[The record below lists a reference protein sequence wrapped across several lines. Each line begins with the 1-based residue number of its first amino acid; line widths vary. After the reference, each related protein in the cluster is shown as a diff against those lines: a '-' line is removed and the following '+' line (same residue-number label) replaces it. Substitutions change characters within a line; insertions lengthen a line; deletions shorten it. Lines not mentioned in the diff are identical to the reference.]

1 MEIMRVLPKTT
12 SAAVADAPR
21 SASGGKVAKVVA
33 APLARLARVR
43 AAVVADWHGPRVY
56 AGALV
61 VGVLSALTVAA
72 FYRNHFG
79 TDIYPDTVTYVT
91 VARHIFDGGP
101 FMDALRAPGYPL
113 LIAATFAAFGVGN
126 LAAVQCVQAVFF
138 ILTALEAYA
147 LAYLLLRRTWMA
159 CVLGLLIGCN
169 IVLISYVKPILT
181 EGIAMFLVMTLALV
195 FSIFVRTLRARDL
208 WLLAACALVL
218 YLTRL
223 EWAFAVVP
231 LFGFALFVAWQR
243 GRLRALLPHVLGAV
257 LVLYALLGLYVAANA
272 AQTGYRG
279 LSVNQNIELLGKVMQ
294 YHMQNEAPP
303 QYAREAAIVDSY
315 VRRGVTNPWTIANEH
330 QEFARDH
337 FALAAAY
344 SSSIIKAHPV
354 EFIADTLPVLVTTLA
369 PTYLYSPIAMQG
381 HFGPELSLASKLFVL
396 LHDALLVFPL
406 LALALLWLLLRRQTR
421 RLAVVQTAA
430 GIALLV
436 VYDVTMTSFGNYT
449 DYGRMHAP
457 VDPLMLLLVWGAV
470 LAGASLLYQ
479 RWVRPHV
486 QSARSARQM

>member
-1 MEIMRVLPKTT
+1 MTMRVQPNTANAT
-12 SAAVADAPR
+12 VADAPR
-21 SASGGKVAKVVA
+21 STAGGKVARAAA
-33 APLARLARVR
+33 APAALLSRLR
-43 AAVVADWHGPRVY
+43 AAIVADWHGPRVY
-56 AGALV
+56 VGALV
-61 VGVLSALTVAA
+61 VAVLSALTVTA

-79 TDIYPDTVTYVT
+79 PDIYPDTVTYVT
-91 VARHIFDGGP
+91 VARHMLAGGP

-113 LIAATFAAFGVGN
+113 LIAATFAVFGVGN
-126 LAAVQCVQAVFF
+126 LAAVQCVQAVLFVV
-138 ILTALEAYA
+138 TALEAYA

-159 CVLGLLIGCN
+159 CMLGLLIGCN
-169 IVLISYVKPILT
+169 IVLISYAKPILT
-181 EGIAMFLVMTLALV
+181 EGIAMFLVTTLALV
-195 FSIFVRTLRARDL
+195 FALYVRTLRARDL

-243 GRLRALLPHVLGAV
+243 GHLRALLPHALGAV

-272 AQTGYRG
+272 VQTGYRG

-303 QYAREAAIVDSY
+303 QYAQQAAIVDGY
-315 VRRGVTNPWTIANEH
+315 VRRGVTNPWTITNEH

-354 EFIADTLPVLVTTLA
+354 EFIADTLPILVTTLA
-369 PTYLYSPIAMQG
+369 PTYLYSPIAGQG

-396 LHDALLVFPL
+396 LHDVLLFFPL
-406 LALALLWLLLRRQTR
+406 LALALVWLLLRRQTR
-421 RLAVVQTAA
+421 TLPLVQTAA

-436 VYDVTMTSFGNYT
+436 AYDVAMTSFGNYT

-457 VDPLMLLLVWGAV
+457 VDPLMLLLVWGGV
-470 LAGASLLYQ
+470 LLGASALYQ
-479 RWVRPHV
+479 RWVRPRL
-486 QSARSARQM
+486 QSARSARPE